1 MKKPNLETLVKTL
14 GTLSAGITMHQYYLS
29 HNQATPNDTISN
41 CNKGFESMRKILNDH
56 KEFFESKRQFQSQL
70 KEEMLN
76 SQIRSIDNLLG
87 KIQNGEKIDSQ
98 TDADFKNMEELSKN
112 LKTLKA
118 NASEMFQ
125 AESNK
130 ITQEQ
135 ITSNMSNSVENLNNG
150 SSSSNSIDLLFN
162 NNNNLLSE
170 ISDYIKSYN
179 E

>member
-1 MKKPNLETLVKTL
+1 MKRPDFRTLITTL
-14 GTLSAGITMHQYYLS
+14 GTLSAGLSMHQYYLS
-29 HNQATPNDTISN
+29 RNQASPNETISS
-41 CNKGFESMRKILNDH
+41 CNKGFEDMRKILNDH
-56 KEFFESKRQFQSQL
+56 KEFFESKRQFQNQL

-87 KIQNGEKIDSQ
+87 KIQNGEKINSQ

-125 AESNK
+125 AESNQ
-130 ITQEQ
+130 IIQEQ
-135 ITSNMSNSVENLNNG
+135 ITSNMSKSVENLNNG
-150 SSSSNSIDLLFN
+150 NSSSNSVDLLFN

>member
-1 MKKPNLETLVKTL
+1 
-14 GTLSAGITMHQYYLS
+14 
-29 HNQATPNDTISN
+29 
-41 CNKGFESMRKILNDH
+41 
-56 KEFFESKRQFQSQL
+56 
-70 KEEMLN
+70 
-76 SQIRSIDNLLG
+76 
-87 KIQNGEKIDSQ
+87 
-98 TDADFKNMEELSKN
+98 
-112 LKTLKA
+112 
-118 NASEMFQ
+118 MFQ

-179 E
+179 EWVGSLEIEQVVYVLNISVLLTVFFLVITLITIFYSDWLITKFNIEQKFPRIGKIIQLRRKFQNYSFFINSLIIFALIIPAFIINTHALISSFSN